1 MGKLVY
7 KVKDDVTF
15 KTFKRN
21 GYKELTANMAGVP
34 LLLDDVAYK
43 TIVQG
48 KKSEPVQFLIN
59 LYNSEEYQKNYLK
72 TIEGVEFE
80 EVYDEDGNR
89 KLKVFESKEL
99 YDIIKKWRVEVNFSD
114 EEKWL
119 CFTISNQAFPISFCA
134 KEMLDK
140 YCKREVERLKKLGLI
155 EEFEVVDHI
164 EE

>member
-7 KVKDDVTF
+7 KVKDGVTF

-59 LYNSEEYQKNYLK
+59 LYNSEEYKKNYLK
-72 TIEGVEFE
+72 
-80 EVYDEDGNR
+80 
-89 KLKVFESKEL
+89 K
-99 YDIIKKWRVEVNFSD
+99 
-114 EEKWL
+114 
-119 CFTISNQAFPISFCA
+119 
-134 KEMLDK
+134 
-140 YCKREVERLKKLGLI
+140 
-155 EEFEVVDHI
+155 
-164 EE
+164 